1 MLPSDSCGSPMNP
14 VPRMAKTFDNIS
26 EASATNYLFLFAQR
40 TLALQNEPPTPPPL
54 NTLGLPCKTACLLWA
69 WVQKQ
74 KQKKHLDVAKESAA
88 PVEVEVLS
96 ASENAASAKLKDTAA
111 KAPADKARVSTGSAN
126 SDKASQDE
134 TAPSAEKTLAI
145 EAVALEAAA
154 GDAAVGGGEAAA
166 AEKEE
171 EWATDKAHASDKEGE
186 DKKETFALPEE
197 IELLAEKITE
207 YIIDHQDDAAQED
220 RWRTIMKRDMVK
232 SFKKSKEAV
241 QKVEAGVQTIEQ
253 RVETEMQRQREEM
266 QTQREEI
273 QGRFADVL
281 SKLDQLAEPPMLEVE
296 CHRKESPQG
305 AMSG

>member
-1 MLPSDSCGSPMNP
+1 
-14 VPRMAKTFDNIS
+14 MAKTFDNIS

-54 NTLGLPCKTACLLWA
+54 NALGLPCNAISLLWA

-74 KQKKHLDVAKESAA
+74 KQKKHLDMAEESAA
-88 PVEVEVLS
+88 PAEVEEPS
-96 ASENAASAKLKDTAA
+96 ASENAASAMLKGTQA
-111 KAPADKARVSTGSAN
+111 KATADKARVSTGSAN

-154 GDAAVGGGEAAA
+154 GDAAVEGGEAAA

-186 DKKETFALPEE
+186 DKEETFALPEE
-197 IELLAEKITE
+197 IEPLAEKITE

-232 SFKKSKEAV
+232 SFKKSKEEV
-241 QKVEAGVQTIEQ
+241 RKVEAGVQ
-253 RVETEMQRQREEM
+253 RVETEMQRL
-266 QTQREEI
+266 
-273 QGRFADVL
+273 FADVL
-281 SKLDQLAEPPMLEVE
+281 SKLNQRVVPPIRMLEVE

-305 AMSG
+305 AWSG